1 MKIQFHNSGGE
12 SHNFWQNYTDIMSG
26 LMIVFL
32 LASLG
37 YIVTHDEEQQIKAI
51 NEAYKELSDS
61 SKYFKYSEKYNLFEC
76 LVDVRFRPL
85 REYSRAGL
93 REASRIPREKIDSLV
108 AAGRELKNFISKQE
122 EKHSWIDFE
131 IVIDGRVAMENNP
144 ELSYLRAYSLY
155 KLWEEVQLFNNTD
168 DYIHAAGSSNQ
179 GMGMRNDSSDRTFKI
194 IVIPFIK
201 LSKK

>member
-93 REASRIPREKIDSLV
+93 REASRIPREKIVIIPSDSDD
-108 AAGRELKNFISKQE
+108 AIFRELDKCDCTNVYLITWLHKYEELIKDVSKMDKEGKNE
-122 EKHSWIDFE
+122 
-131 IVIDGRVAMENNP
+131 
-144 ELSYLRAYSLY
+144 
-155 KLWEEVQLFNNTD
+155 
-168 DYIHAAGSSNQ
+168 
-179 GMGMRNDSSDRTFKI
+179 
-194 IVIPFIK
+194 
-201 LSKK
+201 